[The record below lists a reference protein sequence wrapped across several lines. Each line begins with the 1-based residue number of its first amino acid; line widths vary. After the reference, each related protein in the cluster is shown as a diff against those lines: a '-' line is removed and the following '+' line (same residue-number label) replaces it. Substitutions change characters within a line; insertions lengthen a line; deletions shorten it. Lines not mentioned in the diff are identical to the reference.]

1 MEQFFLR
8 TGEAVSRPLNAI
20 GQAFSDLID
29 GPGPGPTDSLNQQQ
43 HRQQRLQAEG
53 GGGGGAVPYE
63 ALRRSPRPRSF
74 VQLPAETGGGGYPGQ
89 HQPPPWQWQHN
100 SQQQQHPGA
109 EQQWR
114 EAQPQLQGAVTT
126 GEDEERDVDY
136 GRLQT
141 ELDRRDELAREA
153 SL

>member
-29 GPGPGPTDSLNQQQ
+29 GPPQQTDSQQYQQQ
-43 HRQQRLQAEG
+43 QQQRSLQPQ
-53 GGGGGAVPYE
+53 GGGGAVPYE
-63 ALRRSPRPRSF
+63 ARRRSPRPRSF
-74 VQLPAETGGGGYPGQ
+74 VQLPTENGGGGGYPGQ
-89 HQPPPWQWQHN
+89 FQPPPWQQ
-100 SQQQQHPGA
+100 PGGG
-109 EQQWR
+109 EQRWR
-114 EAQPQLQGAVTT
+114 ESQPQLQGAVTT

-141 ELDRRDELAREA
+141 ELDQRDERAREA